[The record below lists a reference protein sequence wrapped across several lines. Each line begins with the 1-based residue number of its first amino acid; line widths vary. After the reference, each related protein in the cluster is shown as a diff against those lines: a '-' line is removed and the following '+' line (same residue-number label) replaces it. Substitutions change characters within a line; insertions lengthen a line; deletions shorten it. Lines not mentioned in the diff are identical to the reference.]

1 MLNKGICIFIL
12 LGTMGVSACQK
23 QPVSEQVTEIVEGP
37 WDPIDEESFEPVI
50 DIPVDLFEMEAI
62 VVKVVDPHTMETV
75 HIITPNEFGFEENS
89 EAYRVKLAQL
99 ARELA
104 RGTEDKAGYDK
115 RMVLDRVDDRGD
127 ILKGSPLVLLK
138 ESQLVELILEASIT
152 GGIVDLPIEIIESG
166 YNPDD
171 IPYIEEAL
179 IASYTTYFN
188 QADSGRNRNIEL
200 SALAINN
207 VIVGSGDYFSFNTVV
222 GPRSEEN
229 GYQPAPE
236 IVNKELVM
244 GIGGGICQTSSTMFN
259 AVDKIPVKYVERHHH
274 SLDIGY
280 VPKGRDA
287 TVSYGGLDFRFQNT
301 NDVPFIIKTVVSDNF
316 LTVEIRTA
324 NKFKDSLDEE

>member
-12 LGTMGVSACQK
+12 LGTIGVSACQK
-23 QPVSEQVTEIVEGP
+23 QPVSEQVTESVESP
-37 WDPIDEESFEPVI
+37 LNPKDEESFESAI
-50 DIPVDLFEMEAI
+50 DIPVDLSEMEPI
-62 VVKVVDPHTMETV
+62 VVEIVDSRTMETV
-75 HIITPNEFGFEENS
+75 HIITPNEFRFEDNT
-89 EAYRVKLAQL
+89 EAYRVKLEQL

-104 RGTEDKAGYDK
+104 RGNEDKAGYDK

-138 ESQLVELILEASIT
+138 ERRLVELILESSAT
-152 GGIVDLPIEIIESG
+152 GGTVELPIEIVESG

-171 IPYIEEAL
+171 ILYIEEAL

-301 NDVPFIIKTVVSDNF
+301 NDVPFIIKTVVADNF

-324 NKFKDSLDEE
+324 NKFKDSLVR

>member
-1 MLNKGICIFIL
+1 MLNKGICVFIL
-12 LGTMGVSACQK
+12 LGTIGVSACQK
-23 QPVSEQVTEIVEGP
+23 QPVSEQVTESVESP
-37 WDPIDEESFEPVI
+37 LNPKDEESFESAI
-50 DIPVDLFEMEAI
+50 DIPVDLSEMEPI
-62 VVKVVDPHTMETV
+62 VVEIVDSRTMETV
-75 HIITPNEFGFEENS
+75 HIITPNEFGFEDNS
-89 EAYRVKLAQL
+89 EAYRVKLEQL

-115 RMVLDRVDDRGD
+115 RMVLDRVDDRGE

-301 NDVPFIIKTVVSDNF
+301 NDVPFIIKTVVGDNF

-324 NKFKDSLDEE
+324 NKFQNRLVR

>member
-1 MLNKGICIFIL
+1 MNKGICVFIL
-12 LGTMGVSACQK
+12 LGTIGVSACQK
-23 QPVSEQVTEIVEGP
+23 QPVSEQVTESVESP
-37 WDPIDEESFEPVI
+37 LNPKDEESFESAI
-50 DIPVDLFEMEAI
+50 DIPVDLSEMEPI
-62 VVKVVDPHTMETV
+62 VVEIVDSRTMETV
-75 HIITPNEFGFEENS
+75 HIITPNEFGFEDNS
-89 EAYRVKLAQL
+89 EAYRVKLEQL

-115 RMVLDRVDDRGD
+115 RMVLDRVDDRGE

-301 NDVPFIIKTVVSDNF
+301 NDVPFIIKTVVGDNF

-324 NKFKDSLDEE
+324 NKFQNRLVR